1 MMEYKPGK
9 GYSEGGYTDPKKTSQ
24 NKKALSALI
33 FLVGVFSLTAI
44 VFGWWSILV
53 DAGILSYLTW
63 ISKKFGKKKLDK

>member
-9 GYSEGGYTDPKKTSQ
+9 GYSAGGYNDPKKTSR
-24 NKKALSALI
+24 NKKALGALI
-33 FLVGVFSLTAI
+33 FLIGVFSLTAI